1 MQGAQIEL
9 TDIQQFYKNE
19 TVLLTGGTGFIG
31 KLLLEKIL
39 RALPIKKVFLLIR
52 SKKNAEP
59 ATRLQTIFASP
70 IFQVLKRSHPD
81 VFSKVEAV
89 HGDCGLPMLGMS
101 QQNVERLQ
109 EEVSVIFHC
118 AANVRFEEPIKSAT
132 FLNVRAT
139 KDLIYIARK
148 LKKIKAFVYVGTA
161 YSNSNR
167 KEIKEQVY
175 PAKISAENLIGACE
189 ALDEATLASINPT
202 LIADW
207 PNNYTFTKQVA
218 EDYISREAQDIP
230 ICICRPSVVMA
241 TAEEPLAAFFDS
253 PYSLGAFS
261 VVNALGICRI
271 SYFKRGVV
279 DLIPADYLV
288 NECIAAGWHTAGNFK
303 NPRTE
308 IPVYHMCSSPENP
321 MQLED
326 IFWYG
331 HCATQII
338 PLSKSLMYPLF
349 FFTTC
354 KPNYLLWR
362 FILHTLLAFFVDM
375 FVQLKGQTPKLGA
388 AMKKLHRVQD
398 SYEYF
403 TTHSFYFHI
412 ENRHKMLKKMS
423 FKDREMFN
431 FNIKELNWH
440 DYFVQQMRGLRI
452 YIAKDPISTV
462 PAAIKRNKRLRN
474 IFVLSFIAITIL
486 AYGLGKILLFRL
498 LPWVLAGAAYF
509 LRMMVC

>member
-288 NECIAAGWHTAGNFK
+288 NECIAAGWHTAGGYILVW
-303 NPRTE
+303 TL
-308 IPVYHMCSSPENP
+308 C
-321 MQLED
+321 
-326 IFWYG
+326 
-331 HCATQII
+331 
-338 PLSKSLMYPLF
+338 YPD
-349 FFTTC
+349 
-354 KPNYLLWR
+354 NS
-362 FILHTLLAFFVDM
+362 
-375 FVQLKGQTPKLGA
+375 FVQ
-388 AMKKLHRVQD
+388 
-398 SYEYF
+398 
-403 TTHSFYFHI
+403 
-412 ENRHKMLKKMS
+412 
-423 FKDREMFN
+423 
-431 FNIKELNWH
+431 
-440 DYFVQQMRGLRI
+440 
-452 YIAKDPISTV
+452 IAHV
-462 PAAIKRNKRLRN
+462 PAVLLHYLQAQLPAVAVHLAHTGGLFRRYVRATERPNAQIGSSDEEAAQGPRLLR
-474 IFVLSFIAITIL
+474 VLHHPLVLLPHREPPQDAEENVLQGQGNVQFQHQRAEL
-486 AYGLGKILLFRL
+486 ARLLCPADEGTANLHCKGSNQHRARGHQAEQALEEHFRPQLNSDHHSCIRLGEDSAFSALALGFGRRCLLFAHDGL
-498 LPWVLAGAAYF
+498 LMDSRYGGDG
-509 LRMMVC
+509 